1 MSCTDREKQLPAYL
15 GGGLSSTEMD
25 ELTDHLA
32 SCATCRKTLEDLK
45 KTGRLVCDLEKI
57 SPPPRLKSQIMNRAR
72 EGAEKKGILRKF
84 FFPLYIK
91 IPVQVLAVAVI
102 SVFSFYLYRQDVPR
116 MRTEEIPL
124 PPSPVFETNREPPL
138 PRVISR
144 KRSAMPKNAVQA
156 DQEMPA
162 ASAGRSDAGDS
173 ASSVASE
180 EKVPE
185 TGKIAAD
192 ERTAEN
198 VPASAAPLP
207 SVMPQ
212 VSGREAKDVFLS
224 AENQK
229 NGGMSASTPFP
240 TEKNRICEPGAE
252 LCRYGAED
260 EKGERSPAKEAWMP
274 GAEISLEWVL
284 SVQDVRTASAELE
297 DYAGKIDSLHAGTAV
312 HDGKHVFTIDIR
324 PSHVGAFREKLRT
337 LGQVSADQEP
347 GIVKEAPWVHIRI
360 ILVPPGWDK
369 P

>member
-15 GGGLSSTEMD
+15 GGGLSSAEMD
-25 ELTDHLA
+25 ELMDHLA

-57 SPPPRLKSQIMNRAR
+57 SPPLRLKSQIMNRAR
-72 EGAEKKGILRKF
+72 EGAEKKGFLRKF

-91 IPVQVLAVAVI
+91 IPVQVLAVAVL

-173 ASSVASE
+173 VSSMASE

-207 SVMPQ
+207 PVMPQ

-229 NGGMSASTPFP
+229 NGGNERFYAVSNGEKQDLRAGCGTVPIRGRGRKGRTVSGQRGLDAGRGNIPGMGSVGSRC
-240 TEKNRICEPGAE
+240 EDGVGGIGGLCRKNRFTACRNGCPRWKTRVHHRHQALSCRSFPGKTAHPRSSE
-252 LCRYGAED
+252 CGSGARNCQR
-260 EKGERSPAKEAWMP
+260 G
-274 GAEISLEWVL
+274 
-284 SVQDVRTASAELE
+284 
-297 DYAGKIDSLHAGTAV
+297 
-312 HDGKHVFTIDIR
+312 
-324 PSHVGAFREKLRT
+324 T
-337 LGQVSADQEP
+337 LGPHQDHPCSA
-347 GIVKEAPWVHIRI
+347 G
-360 ILVPPGWDK
+360 LG
-369 P
+369 